1 MTTYKSIKYD
11 FDGSNITGVAIKP
24 TVSSIS
30 PSSKTGAEL
39 AAGTTI
45 AITGTNF
52 SSGATV
58 NFIHANGTIV
68 ASPTVVVNSA
78 TSITATVAS
87 SMAGTNSDPIDIQVG
102 SSASGTGDNLLSI
115 DDNPVF
121 NTAAGTLGT
130 VTDGVR
136 GAGNYTLSPVTA
148 VDPEGVSV
156 TYTKTAGSYPT
167 GMSLNSSTGAL
178 TGALNAVGSNT
189 TYTFTIRATAGSQ
202 TSDRQ
207 FSIVIAAPT
216 VTEFTTAGAGTHTP
230 VFSGTMA
237 VLAIGA
243 GGGGD
248 SGPAGGHNGGGGGG
262 GLILHPSYSVSSG
275 SAVPFFIG
283 SGTSSGTGENT
294 QWGQNNGTA
303 TTTSTILTALGGG
316 SSGGS
321 NGGSGGGRS
330 HSTGT
335 PGQGIQTN
343 STTTSPNS
351 RTYGF
356 GNNGGTATYQNP
368 SHPSGGGGGAGAVG
382 GNASGGNQAGNGG
395 AGKDV
400 TSTFGSGVT
409 NSGVFAGGGGGGTH
423 QAGHSGAAGSGGG
436 GHGTTTGN
444 SSIGQNGTANTGGGA
459 GADALG
465 GSGIIIIKY

>member
-1 MTTYKSIKYD
+1 MTTYKSIKYN
-11 FDGSNITGVAIKP
+11 FNGTELGGIAVSP

-30 PSSKTGAEL
+30 PSSKTAAQL

-45 AITGTNF
+45 AITGTSF
-52 SSGATV
+52 VSGAGV
-58 NFIHANGTIV
+58 NFIHANGTQV

-78 TSITATVAS
+78 TSITATVPS
-87 SMAGTNSDPIDIQVG
+87 SMADTNSDPIDVQV
-102 SSASGTGDNLLSI
+102 TGNAVGQKDNLLSI
-115 DDNPVF
+115 DDNPIF

-130 VTDGVR
+130 ITDGVR
-136 GAGNYTLSPVTA
+136 GAGAYTISPVTA

-156 TYTKTAGSYPT
+156 TYSKTAGSFPG

-178 TGALNAVGSNT
+178 TGAITAVGSNT

-207 FSIVIAAPT
+207 FTIVVSAPT
-216 VTEFTTAGAGTHTP
+216 ITEFKTAGAGSHTP
-230 VFSGTMA
+230 SFSGAMA
-237 VLAIGA
+237 VLAIAA

-275 SAVPFFIG
+275 SAIPFFIG
-283 SGTSSGTGENT
+283 SGTSSGTGENST
-294 QWGQNNGTA
+294 WGANNGTA
-303 TTTSTILTALGGG
+303 VTTATILTALGGG
-316 SSGGS
+316 SSNTGD
-321 NGGSGGGRS
+321 GGSGGGRS
-330 HSTGT
+330 HSSGT
-335 PGQGIQTN
+335 PGQAIQTN
-343 STTTSPNS
+343 SNTISPHS

-356 GNNGGTATYQNP
+356 GNNGGTATYSNP

-400 TSTFGSGVT
+400 TSTFGSGVH
-409 NSGVFAGGGGGGTH
+409 NSGIFAGGGGGGTH
-423 QAGHSGAAGSGGG
+423 QAGHSGAAGSGGA

-444 SSIGQNGTANTGGGA
+444 SNIGQNGTANTGGGA